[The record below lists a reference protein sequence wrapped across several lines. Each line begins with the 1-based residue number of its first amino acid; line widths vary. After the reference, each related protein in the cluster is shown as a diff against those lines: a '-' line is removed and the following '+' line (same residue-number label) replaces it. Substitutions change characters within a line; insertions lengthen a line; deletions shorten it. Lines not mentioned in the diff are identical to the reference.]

1 MFKVGLGNEML
12 ELMVMVAWC
21 LWFNRNESQ
30 LGKGRRQG
38 SAIVQKASFLLD
50 EFQMTNFKLKLVVD
64 KEETQWLPLKPP
76 WFKLNVDGVNFA
88 ASQSAS
94 VWVVIWDNASRV
106 EVALSK
112 SIPYSL

>member
-1 MFKVGLGNEML
+1 MLKVGLGNEML
-12 ELMVMVAWC
+12 ELMVMVAWY
-21 LWFNRNESQ
+21 LWFNRNEAQ
-30 LGKGRRQG
+30 LGKGRQQG

-94 VWVVIWDNASRV
+94 VGVVIWDNASRV
-106 EVALSK
+106 EIALSK